1 VVVTA
6 HRIVRGGPAEPKVLK
21 NKAKRSHLSDE
32 AKKKRRSPEIPPL
45 PARDAQ
51 QRHGLCRVF
60 KKTPPKKPCIS
71 AIGTVAVG
79 TGHLIARLPKQRL
92 PSLSLSSSGLARIH
106 SHAQLV
112 LFFFCFTRVC
122 LFALMRRHLN
132 LHCGTRFDSEPVW
145 LAQVLMHQHYTSTT
159 TC

>member
-21 NKAKRSHLSDE
+21 NKAKRSHPSDE

-51 QRHGLCRVF
+51 QRHGLCRVL
-60 KKTPPKKPCIS
+60 KKNPPKKPCIS

-112 LFFFCFTRVC
+112 LFFS
-122 LFALMRRHLN
+122 AL
-132 LHCGTRFDSEPVW
+132 PVFVYS
-145 LAQVLMHQHYTSTT
+145 LSCVATSTST
-159 TC
+159 VERDLIPNRSGWPKY

>member
-21 NKAKRSHLSDE
+21 NKAKRSHPSDE

-51 QRHGLCRVF
+51 QRHGLCRVL
-60 KKTPPKKPCIS
+60 KKNPPKKPCIS

-92 PSLSLSSSGLARIH
+92 PSLSLLLGTRAHPQSRPTGFI
-106 SHAQLV
+106 
-112 LFFFCFTRVC
+112 FFCFTRVC

-145 LAQVLMHQHYTSTT
+145 LAKY
-159 TC
+159 

>member
-60 KKTPPKKPCIS
+60 KKNPPKKPCIS

-79 TGHLIARLPKQRL
+79 TPQLATSSPAFPSNDCLP
-92 PSLSLSSSGLARIH
+92 SLSSSGLARIH

-112 LFFFCFTRVC
+112 LFFS
-122 LFALMRRHLN
+122 AL
-132 LHCGTRFDSEPVW
+132 PVFVYS
-145 LAQVLMHQHYTSTT
+145 LSCVATSTST
-159 TC
+159 VERDLIPNRSGWPKY